1 VNRERLL
8 VFDTFGETVK
18 LGSKG
23 RVKSNHHLTELV
35 KLTFPRARE
44 RDVVA
49 LHIRAGMAGADDLA
63 LKANVYKV
71 PRAESMIA
79 KLQERLAKFR

>member
-1 VNRERLL
+1 
-8 VFDTFGETVK
+8 
-18 LGSKG
+18 
-23 RVKSNHHLTELV
+23 
-35 KLTFPRARE
+35 
-44 RDVVA
+44 
-49 LHIRAGMAGADDLA
+49 MAGADDLA